1 MSEENGPDTDED
13 LPTDEFADEDTV
25 VDPGSRPAESSD
37 TLEGVDVAK
46 ETT

>member
-1 MSEENGPDTDED
+1 MSEENGPDTEDD
-13 LPTDEFADEDTV
+13 LPTDEFADEDTI

-37 TLEGVDVAK
+37 TLEELDAVK

>member
-1 MSEENGPDTDED
+1 MNQENGPDTEDD

-25 VDPGSRPAESSD
+25 VDPGSAPAEPSD
-37 TLEGVDVAK
+37 TLEEVESVK